1 MTSGLGVGEPTQ
13 VGQDTFLC
21 PRGKFSA
28 RPHGWARRRGC
39 ASETVVKFFVPS
51 FEPAEGLGVLLL
63 FRLIE
68 EAVPAF
74 FRSDRSIAIARAP
87 GRLEVAADGSGRAL
101 HLPIAE
107 GACVAV
113 QQRDDDL
120 VRLWS
125 PCRDGSRTQMLSMR
139 LADLGLPE
147 RPVDDDEARAL
158 LCGDPRD
165 RWAAYLLGGLLFLAR
180 GHGLV
185 PQKGADVLLYSDVPQ
200 QCGVASSSAVTA
212 AGALAFAR
220 LYGLALEPDAVVTV
234 CHHVESRVLR
244 SGTGKAGAAAAV
256 WGRSGELLDVDEG
269 TGAVVG
275 RIAVPSDLEFVALDS
290 GQRAGPG
297 SGAAVWAGDAT
308 FVADCR
314 QGLASPPSPK
324 ARHALG
330 DAMFVA
336 HDRAAAGGGST
347 PAADV
352 AVAAARSRRDAG
364 GAVLGARVS
373 GRGGAVVIVGEH
385 GKVWLE
391 ALRIKKAVLTATG
404 HSGHVFRWS
413 SPGAQE
419 LGGIEL
425 EPRGEA

>member
-1 MTSGLGVGEPTQ
+1 
-13 VGQDTFLC
+13 
-21 PRGKFSA
+21 
-28 RPHGWARRRGC
+28 
-39 ASETVVKFFVPS
+39 VKFFVPS

-74 FRSDRSIAIARAP
+74 FRSDRSISIARAP

-139 LADLGLPE
+139 LADLGLPDQ
-147 RPVDDDEARAL
+147 PADDDEARAL

-180 GHGLV
+180 EHGLV
-185 PQKGADVLLYSDVPQ
+185 PPCGADLLLYSDVPQ

-212 AGALAFAR
+212 AGVLAFAR
-220 LYGLALEPDAVVTV
+220 LYGLDLTPDDVVAV
-234 CHHVESRVLR
+234 CHHVEARVLR
-244 SGTGKAGAAAAV
+244 SGAGRADATAAV

-269 TGAVVG
+269 TGAVAG
-275 RIAVPSDLEFVALDS
+275 RIAVPSDLEFVALDT
-290 GQRAGPG
+290 GQRA
-297 SGAAVWAGDAT
+297 AAVSTNGADAAAT
-308 FVADCR
+308 FVAAWR
-314 QGLASPPSPK
+314 QGLASPPSPT
-324 ARHALG
+324 ARHTLGEAL
-330 DAMFVA
+330 FVA
-336 HDRAAAGGGST
+336 HEHAAAAGGST
-347 PAADV
+347 AAADV
-352 AVAAARSRRDAG
+352 AVAAARGRRDAG

-373 GRGGAVVIVGEH
+373 GRGGAVVLVGEH